1 MRILASLIAVA
12 SLVWLA
18 RPAPAAGIPGPGGG
32 PAADSGGLPA
42 LLPIRSQVVSDTL
55 ETPPAPLLVPGR
67 PGPGDSLG
75 PNRPGRAH
83 EQYRLGR
90 SLELAGSPAA
100 AITAYRAA
108 VRLDPTIPDAN
119 LRMGQLFLG
128 RDQLEEAVKCFAA
141 EVLHHPGNVSAT
153 RELGLAL
160 ARLGQTRR
168 AIAQLESLTRRR
180 PNDGDCWQALGFA
193 YVIAKRPRAAEIA
206 LRRAIVLPPPRADK
220 HRDLGAVLA
229 ARGKEREAREQYQ
242 RAIALD
248 SHDPTSW
255 VNLGNL
261 ERRGGRL
268 ERALDDYR
276 EAERRDSSL
285 ALALQGE
292 IETLRDLG
300 RHDEAGAAYRR
311 WLRVQPADHA
321 ARLEAVRF
329 FDSIGRRDI
338 GVEVAR
344 DGVRWNDRSGDA
356 HLLLGMAL
364 ASSGNPRAA
373 LGEIRKA
380 ESLFT
385 TAPERARTRQLVAGL
400 RAQAPD
406 SLREL
411 FAADSAE
418 HAEEAR

>member
-90 SLELAGSPAA
+90 SLEL
-100 AITAYRAA
+100 
-108 VRLDPTIPDAN
+108 
-119 LRMGQLFLG
+119 
-128 RDQLEEAVKCFAA
+128 
-141 EVLHHPGNVSAT
+141 
-153 RELGLAL
+153 
-160 ARLGQTRR
+160 
-168 AIAQLESLTRRR
+168 
-180 PNDGDCWQALGFA
+180 
-193 YVIAKRPRAAEIA
+193 
-206 LRRAIVLPPPRADK
+206 PPPRADK

-292 IETLRDLG
+292 I
-300 RHDEAGAAYRR
+300 
-311 WLRVQPADHA
+311 
-321 ARLEAVRF
+321 
-329 FDSIGRRDI
+329 
-338 GVEVAR
+338 
-344 DGVRWNDRSGDA
+344 
-356 HLLLGMAL
+356 
-364 ASSGNPRAA
+364 
-373 LGEIRKA
+373 
-380 ESLFT
+380 
-385 TAPERARTRQLVAGL
+385 
-400 RAQAPD
+400 
-406 SLREL
+406 
-411 FAADSAE
+411 
-418 HAEEAR
+418 